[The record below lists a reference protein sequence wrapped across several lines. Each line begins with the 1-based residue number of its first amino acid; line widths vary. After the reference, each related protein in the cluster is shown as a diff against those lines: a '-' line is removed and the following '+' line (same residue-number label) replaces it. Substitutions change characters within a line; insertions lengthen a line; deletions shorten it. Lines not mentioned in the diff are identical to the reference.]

1 MKNYIKP
8 QTEVFKV
15 NPQSLLVSSI
25 DMKYRCDNSCRLW
38 HTCKDR
44 RMFKTCPDK
53 YCRIW
58 HTCLDRQNGK
68 TCYDKR

>member
-8 QTEVFKV
+8 QTKVFEV

-25 DMKYRCDNSCRLW
+25 DMKYRC
-38 HTCKDR
+38 
-44 RMFKTCPDK
+44 DK